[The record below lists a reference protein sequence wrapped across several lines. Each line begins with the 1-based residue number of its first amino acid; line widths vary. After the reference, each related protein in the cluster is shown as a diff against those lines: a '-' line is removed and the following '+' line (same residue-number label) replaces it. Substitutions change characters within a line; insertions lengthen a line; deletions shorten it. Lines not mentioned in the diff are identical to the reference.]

1 MEGIDMNKNQ
11 LTDVLL
17 RAGKGYECWSVTE
30 EAMDHTGPVERQ
42 TEVISNVY
50 RGIRNTTCVRAYDK
64 TSTPIFCHGGGT
76 MQRFAHCCISVIS
89 TDAKR

>member
-1 MEGIDMNKNQ
+1 MEGININKNQ
-11 LTDVLL
+11 LTDVLI
-17 RAGKGYECWSVTE
+17 RARKNNDFWNITE

-64 TSTPIFCHGGGT
+64 ASTPIFCHGGGT

-89 TDAKR
+89 IDAKR